1 MAMQYYCSY
10 AQSVRIVCYEIILS
24 AKIRIVCESKKDE
37 RTEVASGQRLIWGA
51 VAARD
56 DREVSVT
63 VFFLWIIRSDLNK
76 ENEA

>member
-1 MAMQYYCSY
+1 MATQYYCLY
-10 AQSVRIVCYEIILS
+10 AQAVRIVCYEIILC
-24 AKIRIVCESKKDE
+24 AKICIVCESKEDE
-37 RTEVASGQRLIWGA
+37 RTEVASGERLIWGA

-63 VFFLWIIRSDLNK
+63 LFFLWIIRSDLNK